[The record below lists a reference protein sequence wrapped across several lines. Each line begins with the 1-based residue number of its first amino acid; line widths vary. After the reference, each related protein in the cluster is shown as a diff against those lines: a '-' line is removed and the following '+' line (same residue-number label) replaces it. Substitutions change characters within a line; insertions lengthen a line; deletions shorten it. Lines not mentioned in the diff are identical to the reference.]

1 MALAKTR
8 LRGDCGGKRAKLRMP
23 TGSRSN
29 QEFKLEARAGGDDGG
44 DLVPG

>member
-8 LRGDCGGKRAKLRMP
+8 LRGDCGGKRAKLMVP
-23 TGSRSN
+23 DGLSN